1 MRAVNNPIKTKMAT
15 RFRRINLANAFQK
28 PVENNLNIPNFEVAK
43 GIQKRLINGYK
54 SSRQSLKK
62 VKIYF

>member
-1 MRAVNNPIKTKMAT
+1 
-15 RFRRINLANAFQK
+15 NLANAFQK